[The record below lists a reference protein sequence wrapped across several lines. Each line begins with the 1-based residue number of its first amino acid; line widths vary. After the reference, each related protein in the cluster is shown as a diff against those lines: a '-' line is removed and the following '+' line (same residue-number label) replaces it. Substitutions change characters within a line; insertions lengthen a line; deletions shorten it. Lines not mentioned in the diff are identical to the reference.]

1 MGHCIYA
8 CLTSLHALRV
18 ERIKRRALDWYAEK
32 GKFLVLGSHTPKQ
45 VAPSGDLNS
54 FQFLQWIHKEF
65 AGFRKAATSGLYET
79 SKSAREGA
87 RELLRVTQ
95 YRLWVTCL
103 KVGRRFLTV
112 WFARGTLR
120 MHKTSRVITAD
131 RANDW
136 SFSIRCTRSV
146 RDGAGENRV
155 ALLSGISVLF
165 GPFSEL
171 PEEWCGA

>member
-18 ERIKRRALDWYAEK
+18 ERIERRALDWYAEK

-54 FQFLQWIHKEF
+54 FQFSQWIHKEV

-95 YRLWVTCL
+95 FRLWVTRL

-146 RDGAGENRV
+146 RGGAGENRV
-155 ALLSGISVLF
+155 ALLSGISVLS